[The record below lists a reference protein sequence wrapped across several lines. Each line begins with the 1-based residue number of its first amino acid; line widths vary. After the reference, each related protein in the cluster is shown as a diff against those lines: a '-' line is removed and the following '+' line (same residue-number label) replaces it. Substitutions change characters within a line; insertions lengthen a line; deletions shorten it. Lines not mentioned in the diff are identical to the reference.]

1 MNLVYV
7 APHAVSYVTK
17 STQGFIPVALYDP
30 GATIL
35 EGEFGTNGRD
45 KFVVL
50 KPGIFAIENGVVMRR
65 HRTGIAN
72 SLTRPRPLE

>member
-7 APHAVSYVTK
+7 APHAVPYIIK

-35 EGEFGTNGRD
+35 DGEFGTNGRD
-45 KFVVL
+45 KFIAL
-50 KPGIFAIENGVVMRR
+50 KPGIFAIANGVVIRR
-65 HRTGIAN
+65 HHTVIAN
-72 SLTRPRPLE
+72 FLTRPRPLE